1 VAAVLIVDDDELMRK
16 MIGKSLVRT
25 GYEITEASNGKEALE
40 CLGRQIF
47 DLIIIDLVMP
57 EKGGIETI
65 IDIHRMYPLIKRIA
79 ISGKVET
86 SNDSIQEL
94 IKQFNVDA
102 IFANPFE
109 IFDLL
114 EKIESLVPLN

>member
-1 VAAVLIVDDDELMRK
+1 VAAILIVDDDELMRK
-16 MIGKSLVRT
+16 MIGKSLVRI

-40 CLGRQIF
+40 YLGRQIF

-65 IDIHRMYPLIKRIA
+65 IDINRMYPLIKRIA

-94 IKQFNVDA
+94 VKRFRVDA
-102 IFANPFE
+102 VFAKPFE

-114 EKIESLVPLN
+114 EKIESLVPIN

>member
-1 VAAVLIVDDDELMRK
+1 MAAVLIVDDDELMRK
-16 MIGKSLVRT
+16 MIGKSLVRI

-47 DLIIIDLVMP
+47 DLIIIDLIMP

-94 IKQFNVDA
+94 AKRFKVDA
-102 IFANPFE
+102 VFAKPFE

>member
-1 VAAVLIVDDDELMRK
+1 MAAILIVDDDELMRK
-16 MIGKSLVRT
+16 MIGKSLVRI

-40 CLGRQIF
+40 YLGRQIF

-65 IDIHRMYPLIKRIA
+65 IDINRMYPLIKRIA

-94 IKQFNVDA
+94 VKRFRVDA
-102 IFANPFE
+102 VFAKPFE

-114 EKIESLVPLN
+114 EKIESLVPIN

>member
-1 VAAVLIVDDDELMRK
+1 MAAILIVDDDELMRK

-25 GYEITEASNGKEALE
+25 GYEIAEASNGKEALE
-40 CLGRQIF
+40 CLSKQIF
-47 DLIIIDLVMP
+47 DLIVIDIVMP

-65 IDIHRMYPLIKRIA
+65 MDIHRMYPLIKRIA
-79 ISGKVET
+79 ISGKVKT

-94 IKQFNVDA
+94 AKQFNVDA
-102 IFANPFE
+102 VFAKPFE

-114 EKIESLVPLN
+114 EKIESLVPVK